1 MIKFL
6 KCVSTPIDMII
17 NKVTNR
23 KMEDVIWSIL
33 TRYECKTKGMRVR
46 ATLHYSNTDEI
57 VTGSYFC
64 GWLLTDDD
72 RLIHIAPTKFLK
84 ENFQEKLDK

>member
-6 KCVSTPIDMII
+6 KYVSTPIDMII
-17 NKVTNR
+17 NKISNG
-23 KMEDVIWSIL
+23 KMEDIIWSAL
-33 TRYECKTKGMRVR
+33 TRYECKTKGIRGKV
-46 ATLHYSNTDEI
+46 TLHYNKDEI

-72 RLIHIAPTKFLK
+72 RLIHIEPIRFLK
-84 ENFQEKLDK
+84 ENFQEMLDS

>member
-6 KCVSTPIDMII
+6 KCISTPIDMII

-23 KMEDVIWSIL
+23 KMEDVTRRAL
-33 TRYECKTKGMRVR
+33 ARYECKTKGMRVR
-46 ATLHYSNTDEI
+46 ATLHSNTNEI

-72 RLIHIAPTKFLK
+72 RLIRIDPVKFLK

>member
-17 NKVTNR
+17 NKVTNGR
-23 KMEDVIWSIL
+23 MEDVIWSAL
-33 TRYECKTKGMRVR
+33 TRYECKTRGMRVR
-46 ATLHYSNTDEI
+46 ATLHYDTDEI

-64 GWLLTDDD
+64 GWFLTDDD
-72 RLIHIAPTKFLK
+72 KLIKIDPIKFLK
-84 ENFQEKLDK
+84 ENFQEKIDN

>member
-6 KCVSTPIDMII
+6 KCVSAPIDMVI
-17 NKVTNR
+17 NKVTNG
-23 KMEDVIWSIL
+23 KMEDIIWSVL

-46 ATLHYSNTDEI
+46 ATLHYNANEI

-64 GWLLTDDD
+64 NWLLTDDD
-72 RLIHIAPTKFLK
+72 RLIRIDPVEFLK

>member
-6 KCVSTPIDMII
+6 KCVSIPIDMII

-23 KMEDVIWSIL
+23 KKEDIIWSAL
-33 TRYECKTKGMRVR
+33 TRYECKTRGMRVR
-46 ATLHYSNTDEI
+46 AILHSNVDEI
-57 VTGSYFC
+57 VIGSYFC
-64 GWLLTDDD
+64 GWFLTDDD
-72 RLIHIAPTKFLK
+72 KLIRIDPVKFLA

>member
-6 KCVSTPIDMII
+6 KYVSTPIDVVI
-17 NKVTNR
+17 NKVTNGR
-23 KMEDVIWSIL
+23 IENVIWGTL
-33 TRYECKTKGMRVR
+33 TRYECKTKGMRVK
-46 ATLHYSNTDEI
+46 ATLRYSDKI
-57 VTGSYFC
+57 VTGLYFC

-72 RLIHIAPTKFLK
+72 MLIHISPAKFLK